1 MSNNTFTIEPY
12 LISIS
17 SVKENF
23 QMKENW
29 KEIKGFNGK
38 YYVSV
43 NGEIYSVPA
52 KRILKSCVSNKGYE
66 LVCLKSPDGKRKQYT
81 VHRLVALTFV
91 PNPENL
97 PLVNHKDENKLNN
110 KAENLEWC
118 TYSYNNTYGEHLS
131 KKSRTLH
138 NPSRKECWL
147 INLESK
153 ELKHFDSLHE
163 AADFLQTN
171 STNLANVT
179 NGKYAQCKGWYVS
192 LIPIDVETFTPN
204 MSDVFILHRRK
215 TKRNTSGYLGV
226 SYNKRAKKYRA
237 SITIDGKYHS
247 LGYYDTPEEASEAY
261 KKKLTELK

>member
-1 MSNNTFTIEPY
+1 
-12 LISIS
+12 
-17 SVKENF
+17 
-23 QMKENW
+23 MKENW

-38 YYVSV
+38 YYISI

-52 KRILKSCVSNKGYE
+52 KRILKTCVSNKGYE

-118 TYSYNNTYGEHLS
+118 TYSYNNTYGEHLN

-204 MSDVFILHRRK
+204 MSDVFTLHRRK

>member
-52 KRILKSCVSNKGYE
+52 KRILKTCVSNKGYE

-138 NPSRKECWL
+138 NPSRKECWI

-153 ELKHFDSLHE
+153 ELMHFDSLHE

-171 STNLANVT
+171 STNLANVA

-192 LIPIDVETFTPN
+192 FSPIDAETSIP
-204 MSDVFILHRRK
+204 DVFITHHRK
-215 TKRNTSGYLGV
+215 TKRNASGYLGV
-226 SYNKRAKKYRA
+226 SYDKRVKKYRA

-247 LGYYDTPEEASEAY
+247 LGYYDTPEKASEAY
-261 KKKLTELK
+261 EKKLEELK

>member
-12 LISIS
+12 LIITN
-17 SVKENF
+17 SVKESL

-38 YYVSV
+38 YYISI

-52 KRILKSCVSNKGYE
+52 KRILKTRVSNKGYE

-91 PNPENL
+91 SNPENF
-97 PLVNHKDENKLNN
+97 PLVNHKDENKFNN

-118 TYSYNNTYGEHLS
+118 TYSYNNTYGEHMS

-138 NPSRKECWL
+138 SLSRKECWL
-147 INLESK
+147 VNLESK

-171 STNLANVT
+171 STNLTRVT
-179 NGKYAQCKGWYVS
+179 NGKYTQCKGWYVS
-192 LIPIDVETFTPN
+192 LVPIDAETSIPDASITR
-204 MSDVFILHRRK
+204 RRK

-261 KKKLTELK
+261 EKKLAELK

>member
-1 MSNNTFTIEPY
+1 MSNNTFTIGPY
-12 LISIS
+12 LIIIN
-17 SVKENF
+17 SVKENLR
-23 QMKENW
+23 MEENW

-38 YYVSV
+38 YYISV

-52 KRILKSCVSNKGYE
+52 KRILKTCVSNKGYE

-91 PNPENL
+91 PNPENF

-118 TYSYNNTYGEHLS
+118 TYSYNNTYGEHLC

-138 NPSRKECWL
+138 SLSRKECWL

-171 STNLANVT
+171 STNLANVA

-192 LIPIDVETFTPN
+192 LVPVDVETSIP
-204 MSDVFILHRRK
+204 DVFITRRRK

-226 SYNKRAKKYRA
+226 SYNKRTKKYRA

>member
-52 KRILKSCVSNKGYE
+52 KRILKTCVSNKGYE

-131 KKSRTLH
+131 KKSRTLR

-204 MSDVFILHRRK
+204 MSDVFTLHRRK

>member
-1 MSNNTFTIEPY
+1 MSNNTFTIGPY
-12 LISIS
+12 LIITN
-17 SVKENF
+17 SVKENL

-29 KEIKGFNGK
+29 KEIEGFNGK
-38 YYVSV
+38 YYIST

-52 KRILKSCVSNKGYE
+52 KRILKTCVSNKGYE
-66 LVCLKSPDGKRKQYT
+66 LVCLKGSDGKRKQYT
-81 VHRLVALTFV
+81 VHRLVALTFLL
-91 PNPENL
+91 NPENL

-110 KAENLEWC
+110 KVENLEWC
-118 TYSYNNTYGEHLS
+118 TYSYNNSYGEHLN

-153 ELKHFDSLHE
+153 ELMHFDSLHE

-171 STNLANVT
+171 SINLANVA
-179 NGKYAQCKGWYVS
+179 NGKYAQCKGWFVS
-192 LIPIDVETFTPN
+192 LVPIDVETSIP
-204 MSDVFILHRRK
+204 DVFATYRRK

-237 SITIDGKYHS
+237 SITINGKYHS
-247 LGYYDTPEEASEAY
+247 LGYYGTPEEASEAY
-261 KKKLTELK
+261 EKKLAELK